1 MRFAAASS
9 CYNVMPGQKGG
20 ITYTVYACG
29 DIGIGEDIMR
39 QERKADYLRI
49 LFGTLL
55 MAAAAN
61 FFYTP
66 ANMVPGGFTG
76 LAIILRELTRPLVSG
91 GVPVWLWN
99 IFLNVPLIL
108 LSIRTRGWK
117 FMRRTLLASLVFS
130 GWMYL
135 LPETAMAGNDP
146 VLTSVIGGA
155 LMGAGLGFVFLGKA
169 TTGGTDT
176 LAALL
181 QRALPYLN
189 AAKIMPV
196 LDGVIIL
203 LSVWIFGMEISLY
216 AIITVVLCGRIADEM
231 ISGSRNAYLAYIISD
246 QHDAIAQTILKEMDR
261 GATLLPAT
269 GVYTNQP
276 RPVLFCAVSKKQAV
290 VLRDIVADVDPG
302 AFFVLTDASEIRGEG
317 FQAYSREEF

>member
-1 MRFAAASS
+1 
-9 CYNVMPGQKGG
+9 
-20 ITYTVYACG
+20 
-29 DIGIGEDIMR
+29 
-39 QERKADYLRI
+39 
-49 LFGTLL
+49 

-76 LAIILRELTRPLVSG
+76 LAIILKELTRPLVEG
-91 GVPVWLWN
+91 GLPVWIWN
-99 IFLNVPLIL
+99 IVLNVPLIL
-108 LSIRTRGWK
+108 LSIRTRSWK
-117 FMRRTLLASLVFS
+117 FMRRTLLASLLFS
-130 GWMYL
+130 GWMAL
-135 LPETAMAGNDP
+135 LPEYAMAGDD
-146 VLTSVIGGA
+146 LILISVIGGA
-155 LMGAGLGFVFLGKA
+155 LMGAGLGLVFLGKA

-176 LAALL
+176 LAALV
-181 QRALPYLN
+181 QRALPHLN

-231 ISGSRNAYLAYIISD
+231 ISGSRNAYLAYIISEK
-246 QHDAIAQTILKEMDR
+246 HGEIAQTVLTEMNR
-261 GATLLPAT
+261 GVTLLPAT
-269 GVYTNQP
+269 GVYTNQS

-290 VLRDIVADVDPG
+290 VLRDIVAEVDPS